1 MTHRHSDPWGVWYE
15 AYLADRAT
23 VRAALRLARERRRA
37 ANVMVAL
44 LLAYMLV
51 GGALASVAVRLVMAN

>member
-1 MTHRHSDPWGVWYE
+1 MTHRRSDPWGDWYE
-15 AYLADRAT
+15 AYLADRAM

-51 GGALASVAVRLVMAN
+51 GGALASVAVKLVMAN